1 MPSGR
6 GNPFRASGPF
16 APAGRGKR
24 AEKGACDFTDAAS
37 CRPESIQYFHFPPY
51 FPTSIFST
59 ELCGLGER
67 PLVFEL
73 GHQY

>member
-24 AEKGACDFTDAAS
+24 AEKGACDFTDECEEAPRCSVA
-37 CRPESIQYFHFPPY
+37 YDA
-51 FPTSIFST
+51 TSPRTMPVWDGRSSAFRVSLPIT
-59 ELCGLGER
+59 PMG
-67 PLVFEL
+67 
-73 GHQY
+73 

>member
-24 AEKGACDFTDAAS
+24 AEKGACDFTDETIQDDAISGDDRAAGTQGKDQVIVRNKS
-37 CRPESIQYFHFPPY
+37 GDPY
-51 FPTSIFST
+51 ISS
-59 ELCGLGER
+59 
-67 PLVFEL
+67 
-73 GHQY
+73 